1 MCKNVTKLSS
11 IATAEALVNSRRI
24 GILCGFAIVC
34 LFSGFTLVSRM
45 GFASSLK
52 VMDIAALRF
61 VTAGIVMLPLL
72 LKYGLT
78 VQEGQEK
85 VRKARGRIRLH
96 EAAALALSGGL
107 GFAMLAYTGFSL
119 APASHAAVLLHGSL
133 PLFSS
138 LLAYT
143 LLPASLSMRRKLG
156 LLIIALGIAA
166 MAYDSLI
173 NASMRQLLGDAA
185 LLSASI
191 CWSAYGLLA
200 QKLELRPAHTAAI
213 VAVCSMFCYLP
224 LYLMLPG
231 KALLLAN
238 WREILVQA
246 LFQGVMIGV
255 LSIYIYSQAVA
266 RLGALETALYTA
278 AVPCVTTLAAVFF
291 LAEIPGLLVQGGVLI
306 VTAGML
312 LAMKN

>member
-1 MCKNVTKLSS
+1 MHSDETKL
-11 IATAEALVNSRRI
+11 TDWRTGECPNHNRRI
-24 GILCGFAIVC
+24 GILCGIVIVC

-52 VMDIAALRF
+52 VIDIAALRF
-61 VTAGIVMLPLL
+61 ATAGIVLLPLL
-72 LKYGLT
+72 FRYGLT
-78 VQEGQEK
+78 VKKGIGERTRQ
-85 VRKARGRIRLH
+85 IRPH
-96 EAAALALSGGL
+96 EAAALALLGGL

-138 LLAYT
+138 LLAYA
-143 LLPASLSMRRKLG
+143 LLRASLSLMRKLG
-156 LLIIALGIAA
+156 LLMIALGMAA

-173 NASMRQLLGDAA
+173 NASLQQLLGDAA

-191 CWSAYGLLA
+191 SWSAYGLLA

-213 VAVCSMFCYLP
+213 VAVCSMFFYLP
-224 LYLMLPG
+224 LYLLMPG
-231 KALLLAN
+231 KAILLAS

-246 LFQGVMIGV
+246 LFQGIVIGV
-255 LSIYIYSQAVA
+255 LSIYIYSQAIS
-266 RLGALETALYTA
+266 RLGALETALFTA

-291 LAEIPGLLVQGGVLI
+291 LAEVPGLLVQAGVI
-306 VTAGML
+306 AVTAGML
-312 LAMKN
+312 IAMKN

>member
-1 MCKNVTKLSS
+1 MHSDEAKLTDCRTGGSP
-11 IATAEALVNSRRI
+11 NHNRRI
-24 GILCGFAIVC
+24 GIFCGIVIVF

-61 VTAGIVMLPLL
+61 ATAGIVMLPLL
-72 LKYGLT
+72 FRDGLKVKKGIGEQT
-78 VQEGQEK
+78 
-85 VRKARGRIRLH
+85 RRISPY
-96 EAAALALSGGL
+96 EAAALALLGGL

-138 LLAYT
+138 LLAYA
-143 LLPASLSMRRKLG
+143 LLRASLSLMRKLG

-173 NASMRQLLGDAA
+173 NASLQQLLGDAA

-191 CWSAYGLLA
+191 SWSAYGLLA

-213 VAVCSMFCYLP
+213 VAVCSMFFYLP
-224 LYLMLPG
+224 LYLLIPG
-231 KALLLAN
+231 KAILLAS

-246 LFQGVMIGV
+246 LFQGIVIGV
-255 LSIYIYSQAVA
+255 LSIYIYSQAIV
-266 RLGALETALYTA
+266 RLGALETALFTA

-291 LAEIPGLLVQGGVLI
+291 LAEVPGLLVMAGVI
-306 VTAGML
+306 AVTAGML
-312 LAMKN
+312 IAMKN